1 MPKGLQVGNL
11 SIRMEQVEPP
21 VLPPLSA
28 LARPPIPPLEGTHDI
43 YPFENLCFEG
53 GGSKGIAYCGAISVL
68 EAEGIYPQYI
78 RRIAGTSSGS
88 FLAAMLA
95 VGYTASD
102 LRELL
107 FSTDLVGLM
116 QDARFGRLSAVFN
129 IWQVYGFNPGIRL
142 LQFLGDRLEERTGSK
157 DVTFAQVRDRCGREL
172 CIPITNITRMVT
184 EYCHP
189 KTTPDM
195 PVRLAVGMSMSLPVL
210 MQPYKIVRKIGSGL
224 WDETDYYT
232 DGGLLCN
239 YPLHAF
245 DGWWLDMKAENAFV
259 RRLRPLKDAAR
270 FLHHSERF
278 APRNPATLGLT
289 VFDANEP
296 DVTAS
301 WVPEGGGPPPRPDTI
316 LSRAFAVKEAQEDT
330 KANLSEALGDAFE
343 RLADALHT
351 VETSGDG
358 RVSLKEAEGLFET
371 GKMSEADAHI
381 LFGTS
386 DIHVIFETLDR
397 SGDGYVSFD
406 ELLHF
411 MDAKNIDLTARAL
424 GGARMESASVTGFM
438 SNLFNTLLHHI
449 RRTSLHHEDQFRTVP
464 IHTDYVGTA
473 DFALEAG
480 DRQFLLDTG
489 EQAARA
495 FLKNWKESNG
505 VG

>member
-1 MPKGLQVGNL
+1 
-11 SIRMEQVEPP
+11 MEAVEPPILPPVSELAIPP
-21 VLPPLSA
+21 VLPVSGSHP
-28 LARPPIPPLEGTHDI
+28 I

-68 EAEGIYPQYI
+68 EEEGIYPRYI
-78 RRIAGTSSGS
+78 RRISGTSSGS

-95 VGYTASD
+95 VGYSAAD
-102 LRELL
+102 LRALL
-107 FSTDLVGLM
+107 FSTDLAGLM
-116 QDARFGRLSAVFN
+116 QDARFGRLSALVN
-129 IWQVYGFNPGIRL
+129 MWQVYGFNPGVRL
-142 LQFLGDRLEERTGSK
+142 IEFLGERLAERTGSP
-157 DVTFAQVRDRCGREL
+157 DVTFGQVRERCGREL

-210 MQPYKIVRKIGSGL
+210 MQPYKIVRAIGSGL

-245 DGWWLDMKAENAFV
+245 DGWWLDMKPENAFV
-259 RRLRPLKDAAR
+259 RRLRPLKEAAR

-278 APRNPATLGLT
+278 SPRNLATLGLT

-296 DVTAS
+296 DVTAT
-301 WVPEGGGPPPRPDTI
+301 WVPKGGGPPDRPDTK
-316 LSRAFAVKEAQEDT
+316 LSRAFREKEAKEDE
-330 KANLSEALGDAFE
+330 KATLSEALGDACE

-358 RVSLKEAEGLFET
+358 RVSRVEAARLFET
-371 GKMSEADAHI
+371 GKMTQADALI

-386 DIHVIFETLDR
+386 DIEEIFTLLDR
-397 SGDGYVSFD
+397 SGDGYISFD

-424 GGARMESASVTGFM
+424 GGARMESSSVTGFM

-449 RRTSLHHEDQFRTVP
+449 RRTSLHHEDQYRTIP

-473 DFALEAG
+473 DFQLEAD

-495 FLKNWKESNG
+495 FLVNWRARRDRE
-505 VG
+505 